1 MDAGGV
7 ATLQT
12 PHDRKT
18 GKWIFYSKNL
28 KTGKTLR
35 EEMENLVKFI
45 DKKFKTNFVKAR
57 RYRN

>member
-18 GKWIFYSKNL
+18 GK
-28 KTGKTLR
+28 TLR
-35 EEMENLVKFI
+35 VEMENLVKFI
-45 DKKFKTNFVKAR
+45 DKKFKTNFVKEMEV
-57 RYRN
+57 

>member
-7 ATLQT
+7 AILQT
-12 PHDRKT
+12 SHDRKT

-35 EEMENLVKFI
+35 VEMENLVKFI
-45 DKKFKTNFVKAR
+45 DKKFKTNFVKEIEV
-57 RYRN
+57 